1 MSLLSRAYRLTR
13 KQQYRSSALRA
24 LPALRV
30 AVTKG
35 GLKRCFFGNCAR
47 PFFEEYP
54 TSPPSYV
61 LNGFMFTLIGLY
73 DLASIAPRSP
83 ALSMYQAGRRT
94 LTAALPQYDVGGFST
109 YDLSRLATRR
119 WPGGSPTR
127 IVGRPGCSRLPASR
141 VGLAWSEFALPA
153 LRGPVGGELGSSRWV
168 TLGMIRE
175 ILGRILGH
183 SDRPVAPAGP
193 YVPAEYWENRA
204 DALIEGYDAP
214 ESWEQR
220 GWLKDG
226 VEEVEVPPLSPQRCS
241 ICSRGRGG
249 VGASVPL
256 STIAPPGDQRLRH
269 LADARRCM
277 PEPLSGDRNGRRRL
291 DWRCRAARAGG
302 CVPSTTALQH
312 IPPHEIR
319 SAVAATKSLARRL
332 VVMRETTYLRDSS
345 QYQFAHD
352 YDELFEDWRSIH
364 RAVTDENDLVRV
376 ELIAWT
382 PSPEPDR
389 RRGDSHSTSSR

>member
-1 MSLLSRAYRLTR
+1 M
-13 KQQYRSSALRA
+13 
-24 LPALRV
+24 
-30 AVTKG
+30 
-35 GLKRCFFGNCAR
+35 
-47 PFFEEYP
+47 
-54 TSPPSYV
+54 
-61 LNGFMFTLIGLY
+61 I
-73 DLASIAPRSP
+73 
-83 ALSMYQAGRRT
+83 
-94 LTAALPQYDVGGFST
+94 
-109 YDLSRLATRR
+109 
-119 WPGGSPTR
+119 
-127 IVGRPGCSRLPASR
+127 
-141 VGLAWSEFALPA
+141 
-153 LRGPVGGELGSSRWV
+153 
-168 TLGMIRE
+168 LGMIRE

-226 VEEVEVPPLSPQRCS
+226 VEEVEVPPLLARTSARS
-241 ICSRGRGG
+241 VLV
-249 VGASVPL
+249 VGAGSGRQYRFLQSLHLEISGFDISPTLVAACQSRYPEIETVVDDLIGAAERHAPADAVL
-256 STIAPPGDQRLRH
+256 STTVI
-269 LADARRCM
+269 
-277 PEPLSGDRNGRRRL
+277 
-291 DWRCRAARAGG
+291 
-302 CVPSTTALQH
+302 QH